1 MEKGAHL
8 KRKNQ
13 PTRAQIQYVLELDK
27 LEKKKGAQSV
37 VAKICRV
44 NTSTVY
50 RFFNTCMEQ
59 GYLDEELSFTKVG
72 RAWLERYKSLISRL
86 EKYLRDIGGTEDM
99 IVDTVS
105 SLIENVDL
113 YILELMLKGYEQ
125 QQSVV
130 IKKKKHWDEDVIHN
144 IRRYGTYQVKY
155 GIYRLNRRPDTEA
168 LSMAMHGFEDRAEI
182 IWEEETPY
190 FVLRI
195 REVTAKSRLDGRERM
210 GYLDTLRYEEDS
222 KLVTA
227 RSEDNRIFIPL
238 SACVIHHYQEGS
250 IVAKIPITVTSSVG
264 RQHMPESTAL
274 LLFWL

>member
-1 MEKGAHL
+1 MKNRNIIIVIAGIASVLFICIGFYMMNYTKLDNREILLLEYGDTFPTDHL
-8 KRKNQ
+8 YNADDSTYIPDNRYY
-13 PTRAQIQYVLELDK
+13 IYVYLSKHCGSCLENFSSISK
-27 LEKKKGAQSV
+27 LF
-37 VAKICRV
+37 KIYQ
-44 NTSTVY
+44 TP
-50 RFFNTCMEQ
+50 
-59 GYLDEELSFTKVG
+59 ELT
-72 RAWLERYKSLISRL
+72 
-86 EKYLRDIGGTEDM
+86 
-99 IVDTVS
+99 
-105 SLIENVDL
+105 
-113 YILELMLKGYEQ
+113 
-125 QQSVV
+125 
-130 IKKKKHWDEDVIHN
+130 IK
-144 IRRYGTYQVKY
+144 
-155 GIYRLNRRPDTEA
+155 
-168 LSMAMHGFEDRAEI
+168 I